1 MIRPGFDRM
10 SDEYDVFLSYCSA
23 DKDQV
28 EAIAARLQ
36 EETSLRPFF
45 SPWHLVPGDTWIPE
59 LERAIERSTTV
70 AVFCGT
76 RHTGPWQEEE
86 RQLALIQARKHHKRV
101 IPVVLPGG
109 RRDDIDGFLL
119 ARTWV
124 ELESADGFLRLCA
137 GIRGKK
143 PVPGRRKHEGEPRPP
158 LRVLVA
164 STYRTDEEL
173 GRAITET
180 IELAGMVP
188 VVASG
193 TPAEA
198 CREALDRSDVLLLVV
213 AWRYGL
219 VPDGHARSLGEL
231 CYEWACARGMP
242 RIVLLV
248 DEEQPVVI
256 ARDFD
261 EGEERWSK
269 QLQLHAFKT
278 RLRAAEPVVS
288 FTHENLGRRVNY
300 GLLEQRDRRHLLEVE
315 PKGPPSPAS
324 PEPGPTHDQPS
335 NDEDTK
341 GRSTQTETP
350 HDEATP
356 HEPKPEPTP
365 APPKPKRTRKQT
377 SKPRVRTPSERELS
391 RYLDVVERD
400 NAKTTMIG
408 TSVGIE
414 VPLRVD
420 DLRVKVR
427 IAPRR
432 SASGTVQRTEHSPE
446 PELPLHEVFSHAT
459 LRGCRGVVLVGHP
472 GSGKSTHVR
481 RMALWLSRRSA
492 KTLGLPADTVPVLLP
507 VQALS
512 AEAATFR
519 EVVAA
524 HLRADPRLDP
534 AFIEALLAREHLV
547 FLLDGVDELPDE
559 RAQARVARW
568 LDQCL
573 HELPHA
579 RMLVTRRPLDE
590 TTSAPEPAGWLEV
603 QLPPLDEAGARTMV
617 RRWFR
622 ATARDEVA
630 RDTALDRAEAF
641 LGELRAPEYR
651 TTRMFEL
658 TRNPLMLTALCVLH
672 GRHGRLPTRRVDL
685 FEQCVQ
691 VFLERWRETAS
702 VPRRFGEREARQVLQ
717 PLAHWLHEGRHTHA
731 DAASI
736 AAVVE
741 PPLRLA
747 LGPDCDALG
756 FVQAL
761 SDAEGLL
768 ARHDAAYGFLHLG
781 FQQYLCAR
789 HLRALSHGD
798 PDVIDRLAERLG
810 DPWWRE
816 VTLLLLALGEPALFD
831 PFMRRVV
838 ARAAFVDHQDW
849 ITDCIHE
856 AVEVTPAPFVEL
868 LALPPGDDPELWRRQ
883 LAAWR
888 VLETLGPQARPELAV
903 ALRTHPL
910 AELRRAAG
918 HDEGPEPSVAT
929 VRTPRGAYEL
939 VEIPAGSFMMG
950 SHHRERDRRGGEGPK
965 HEVELARF
973 FMGKHPVTNEEYG
986 YYLSQCPDVA
996 EPAYWGDPRFNQP
1009 RQPVVGVSW
1018 HEAMAYCA
1026 WAGLTLPTEAQWEY
1040 ACRAGS
1046 RGAYWFGRKT
1056 ADLDR
1061 VGWYAGNSG
1070 QRLHAVGEKDPNPF
1084 GLFDVHGNVW
1094 EWCQDGFGDY
1104 GGHLPRPGD
1113 GLRHAPQDGGNRMIR
1128 GGSWIDAAHAARSA
1142 YRLNRHPDNRLSY
1155 LGFRA
1160 VKLVEADD
1168 A

>member
-1 MIRPGFDRM
+1 MFRFGMIRAGFDRM
-10 SDEYDVFLSYCSA
+10 SDEYDVFLSHHSA
-23 DKDQV
+23 DRDLV
-28 EAIAARLQ
+28 EAIAERLR
-36 EETSLRPFF
+36 EKSVRPFF
-45 SPWHLVPGDTWIPE
+45 SPWDLVPGESWVAA
-59 LERAIERSTTV
+59 LERAIAVSKTV
-70 AVFCGT
+70 AVFCGP
-76 RHTGPWQEEE
+76 RHVGPWQDEE
-86 RQLALIQARKHHKRV
+86 RQLAINQARNHDKRV

-109 RRDDIDGFLL
+109 HKDDVGAGFLGL
-119 ARTWV
+119 RTWV
-124 ELESADGFLRLCA
+124 ELEDPDGFRRLIA
-137 GIRGKK
+137 GILGKA
-143 PVPGRRKHEGEPRPP
+143 PGGRDKRPKAEPAPP
-158 LRVLVA
+158 LRVFVA

-188 VVASG
+188 VVASE
-193 TPAEA
+193 TPDDAR
-198 CREALDRSDVLLLVV
+198 REALEQSDVLLLVV

-219 VPDGHARSLGEL
+219 VPDGHDRSLGEL
-231 CYEWACARGMP
+231 CYEQACARGMP

-261 EGEERWSK
+261 EGEDRWSK
-269 QLQLHAFKT
+269 QLRLHAFKT
-278 RLRAAEPVVS
+278 RLRAAESVVP
-288 FTHENLGRRVNY
+288 FTHENLGRRVSY
-300 GLLEQRDRRHLLEVE
+300 GLLEHRDRRPVREPEPEV
-315 PKGPPSPAS
+315 PPENPGS
-324 PEPGPTHDQPS
+324 PEP
-335 NDEDTK
+335 E
-341 GRSTQTETP
+341 
-350 HDEATP
+350 
-356 HEPKPEPTP
+356 P
-365 APPKPKRTRKQT
+365 APPKPRRTRRPA
-377 SKPRVRTPSERELS
+377 SKPRTRTPSERELS
-391 RYLDVVERD
+391 RYLDVVEHD
-400 NAKTTMIG
+400 NAKTTVIG
-408 TSVGIE
+408 ASSRVE

-432 SASGTVQRTEHSPE
+432 SERGTVQRTEHASE
-446 PELPLHEVFSHAT
+446 PELQLHEVFSHAT
-459 LRGCRGVVLVGHP
+459 LRGCRGVVLVGQP
-472 GSGKSTHVR
+472 GSGKSAHVR

-507 VQALS
+507 ARALS
-512 AEAATFR
+512 GEAETFR

-534 AFIEALLAREHLV
+534 AFVDELLAREHLV
-547 FLLDGVDELPDE
+547 FLLDGLDELLDD
-559 RAQARVARW
+559 RARDRVIQR
-568 LDQCL
+568 LDQGL

-590 TTSAPEPAGWLEV
+590 APTAPEPAGWLEV

-622 ATARDEVA
+622 ATASDEAARETAVA
-630 RDTALDRAEAF
+630 RADAL
-641 LGELRAPEYR
+641 LSELRASEYR

-685 FEQCVQ
+685 YEQCVQ
-691 VFLERWRETAS
+691 VFLERWREAAAS
-702 VPRRFGEREARQVLQ
+702 MPRRFGEREARQVLQ
-717 PLAHWLHEGRHTHA
+717 PLAHWLHEGRRTHA
-731 DAASI
+731 DADSI

-741 PPLRLA
+741 PHLRLA
-747 LGPDCDALG
+747 LGPDGDTLAL
-756 FVQAL
+756 VRTVL
-761 SDAEGLL
+761 DVEGLL
-768 ARHDAAYGFLHLG
+768 ARHGDAYGFLHLG

-789 HLRALSHGD
+789 HLRARSHGD
-798 PDVIDRLAERLG
+798 PEVLERLAEHLG
-810 DPWWRE
+810 DPWWRD
-816 VTLLLLALGEPALFD
+816 VTLLLLSLGEPALFE

-838 ARAAFVDHQDW
+838 ARATFVDHQDW

-868 LALPPGDDPELWRRQ
+868 LALPPGDAPELWRRQ

-888 VLETLGPQARPELAV
+888 VLETLGPEALPELAP
-903 ALRTHPL
+903 ALRAHPL
-910 AELRRAAG
+910 PELRRAAG
-918 HDEGPEPSVAT
+918 HDDGPEPTAAT

-939 VEIPAGSFMMG
+939 VEIPAGRFLMG

-986 YYLSQCPDVA
+986 FYLSQCPDVA

-1046 RGAYWFGRKT
+1046 RGAYWSGRKT

-1070 QRLHAVGEKDPNPF
+1070 QRLHAVGEKQANPF
-1084 GLFDVHGNVW
+1084 GLHDVHGNVW
-1094 EWCQDGFGDY
+1094 EWCHDGFGDY
-1104 GGHLPRPGD
+1104 EGHLPRPGD

-1128 GGSWIDAAHAARSA
+1128 GGSWIDAAHAARAA

-1160 VKLVEADD
+1160 VKLVEPDD